1 MRSDDNDKNEN
12 ADELLREMDES
23 LANMEKWRKKNAED
37 EQMLQELLN
46 REKPARKQEEQPV

>member
-37 EQMLQELLN
+37 EQML
-46 REKPARKQEEQPV
+46 